1 MVGAEPGG
9 GIPAVREAL
18 EQEYHAVVTEGLG
31 NADLI
36 PVYAATCDER
46 DGMHFL
52 APDFLLLD
60 VIDPDSGAV
69 LCWEDGLEGELVA
82 THLERECVP
91 LVRFRTRDRIVV
103 KTSPCRCG
111 RTGPRLFCIGRTDD
125 MLIVAGV
132 NVWPSAIA
140 DVIGSF
146 RPRTTGALQ
155 ILLSEPGPKVT
166 PPLRMQ
172 IEYGVDRVDVASL
185 KRENESRLRARLGA
199 TGISGPMISQACAT
213 AAVALAHAAAAVEVE
228 DEGLRLVVLTD
239 RTSNGPHLTYP
250 SPSSPGGTPI
260 AEDWVMDN
268 FRRDPW
274 AGSSMIQ
281 TAEAVAAEEKI
292 SRQEIDD
299 VTALRYEQYARS
311 LADDRAFQRRYM
323 VPVELPAK
331 RGNKTT
337 LDADVG
343 IHATSRA
350 ALAEL
355 QPVERG
361 GVITYGSQTHPADG
375 AAGALVASAE
385 RARSLGVEGVARIL
399 AFCKTRVEKARMPK
413 APLPA

>member
-1 MVGAEPGG
+1 MRFTKACIPLGAGWSSPFARWQGPLAETSSLDLAVFVTARALADRE
-9 GIPAVREAL
+9 IPA
-18 EQEYHAVVTEGLG
+18 
-31 NADLI
+31 
-36 PVYAATCDER
+36 AAI
-46 DGMHFL
+46 
-52 APDFLLLD
+52 A
-60 VIDPDSGAV
+60 
-69 LCWEDGLEGELVA
+69 ELVLGW
-82 THLERECVP
+82 TVP
-91 LVRFRTRDRIVV
+91 QPGMFYGAPT
-103 KTSPCRCG
+103 
-111 RTGPRLFCIGRTDD
+111 
-125 MLIVAGV
+125 VA
-132 NVWPSAIA
+132 
-140 DVIGSF
+140 
-146 RPRTTGALQ
+146 
-155 ILLSEPGPKVT
+155 
-166 PPLRMQ
+166 
-172 IEYGVDRVDVASL
+172 
-185 KRENESRLRARLGA
+185 ARLGA

-331 RGNKTT
+331 RGDKTT

-350 ALAEL
+350 ALADL

-399 AFCKTRVEKARMPK
+399 AFGKTRVEKARMPK
-413 APLPA
+413 APLPAARAALDAAGLRFENLDAVTTHNPFAVNDVYFSRAAGIPHEKINAFGSSLVYGHPQAPTGARALVELIETLRLRGGGVGLFTGCAAGDTAAALVVRVD

>member
-1 MVGAEPGG
+1 MRFTKACIPLGAAWSSPFARWQGPLAETSSLDLAVSVTARALADRE
-9 GIPAVREAL
+9 IPA
-18 EQEYHAVVTEGLG
+18 
-31 NADLI
+31 
-36 PVYAATCDER
+36 AAI
-46 DGMHFL
+46 
-52 APDFLLLD
+52 A
-60 VIDPDSGAV
+60 
-69 LCWEDGLEGELVA
+69 ELVLGWTIPQPGMFYGA
-82 THLERECVP
+82 PT
-91 LVRFRTRDRIVV
+91 
-103 KTSPCRCG
+103 
-111 RTGPRLFCIGRTDD
+111 
-125 MLIVAGV
+125 VA
-132 NVWPSAIA
+132 
-140 DVIGSF
+140 
-146 RPRTTGALQ
+146 
-155 ILLSEPGPKVT
+155 
-166 PPLRMQ
+166 
-172 IEYGVDRVDVASL
+172 
-185 KRENESRLRARLGA
+185 ARLGA

-228 DEGLRLVVLTD
+228 DQGLRLVVLTD

-375 AAGALVASAE
+375 AAGALVASTE

-399 AFCKTRVEKARMPK
+399 AFGKTRVEKARMPK
-413 APLPA
+413 APLPAARAALAAAGLGFENLDAVTTHNPFAVNDVYFSRAAGIPHEKINAFGSSLVYGHPQAPTGARALVELIETLRLRGGGVGLFTGCAAGDTAAALVVRVD

>member
-1 MVGAEPGG
+1 MRFTKACIPLGAGWSSPFARWQGPLAETSSLDLAVSVTARALADRE
-9 GIPAVREAL
+9 IPAA
-18 EQEYHAVVTEGLG
+18 
-31 NADLI
+31 
-36 PVYAATCDER
+36 
-46 DGMHFL
+46 
-52 APDFLLLD
+52 
-60 VIDPDSGAV
+60 
-69 LCWEDGLEGELVA
+69 
-82 THLERECVP
+82 
-91 LVRFRTRDRIVV
+91 
-103 KTSPCRCG
+103 
-111 RTGPRLFCIGRTDD
+111 
-125 MLIVAGV
+125 
-132 NVWPSAIA
+132 AIA
-140 DVIGSF
+140 ELILGWTIPQPGMF
-146 RPRTTGALQ
+146 YGA
-155 ILLSEPGPKVT
+155 PT
-166 PPLRMQ
+166 
-172 IEYGVDRVDVASL
+172 VA
-185 KRENESRLRARLGA
+185 ARLGA

-311 LADDRAFQRRYM
+311 LADDRAFQRRHM

-331 RGNKTT
+331 RGAKTT
-337 LDADVG
+337 LDPDVG

-350 ALAEL
+350 ALADL

-399 AFCKTRVEKARMPK
+399 AFGKTRVEKARMPK
-413 APLPA
+413 APLPAARAALDAAGLRFENLDAVTTHNPFAVNDVYFSRAAGIPHEKINAFGSSLVYGHPQAPTGARALVELIETLRLRGGGVGLFTGCAAGDTAAALVVRVD